1 VPEFDCVVPRVD
13 EGTIRFPEDLL
24 VTARRKAAAC
34 SPAAGEQLVLAADTG
49 VFVQGRHLGK
59 PTDRSQAAEMLRMLS
74 GRWHVVYTAVCLR
87 APGNVREAVVE
98 TGVRFHSLSDEEI
111 SWCLSGEDVM
121 DKAGAYAIQGRAA
134 AFVERIEGEYTNVVG
149 LPLGVVYRM
158 LRELDWRPGVA
169 GASRTE
175 GG

>member
-1 VPEFDCVVPRVD
+1 MDPCVD
-13 EGTIRFPEDLL
+13 EGTIRSPEDLL
-24 VTARRKAAAC
+24 ATARRKAAAC
-34 SPAAGEQLVLAADTG
+34 GPPRGDQLVLAADTG

-87 APGNVREAVVE
+87 APGDAREALVA
-98 TGVRFHSLSDEEI
+98 TRVRFHVLSEEEI
-111 SWCLSGEDVM
+111 VWCLSGEDVM

-149 LPLGVVYRM
+149 LPLSVLYRM
-158 LRELDWRPGVA
+158 LRELDWRPGIA
-169 GASRTE
+169 GAPRPE